1 MAKFGI
7 LTASGRAWPISAA
20 LLGLALVEVPRS
32 WGQAAEAETP
42 EAAAKAAP
50 GVSQEAIAEWVRQLD
65 DDRFA
70 VREAAQHQLIAAG
83 SAALELVG
91 RAATAGSLE
100 STTRAVSIL
109 LNWTDGEDAALGL
122 GALEHLA
129 ALTNRPAESAMANNR
144 LADVREKAAMEAFV
158 DLGGSVE
165 FDRLMPV
172 LGPESV
178 QLKVGPNWAGGADG
192 LVHIAA
198 MRHAT
203 TVSFLSAP
211 IEGDLA
217 IPTLSKAS
225 HVQRVEFFGTTVSDE
240 ALAKLGEALP
250 HAVVEVRGAARLGVQ
265 GVEVAGGAG
274 ISGVQPGTAAAKA
287 GLIPGDV
294 ITQIGDV
301 AVENFA
307 ALTSEIAKAK
317 VGDSVVLTVLRAGAA
332 GRPPGPM
339 QVTVTFEPWDDQ
351 HPVNP
356 TGGSPLGSPVPRM
369 PTPVFLDRR

>member
-1 MAKFGI
+1 MGKLGI
-7 LTASGRAWPISAA
+7 FTALGWAPPLAA
-20 LLGLALVEVPRS
+20 LLLGLGLADVPRS
-32 WGQAAEAETP
+32 WGQAAEAEP
-42 EAAAKAAP
+42 SEAAAEAVP
-50 GVSQEAIAEWVRQLD
+50 GVSQEIVADWVRQLD

-109 LNWTDGEDAALGL
+109 LNWTEGEDPTLGL

-129 ALTNRPAESAMANNR
+129 TLTNRPAEAAMANHR

-158 DLGGSVE
+158 ELGGSVE

-172 LGPESV
+172 LGAESI
-178 QLKVGPNWAGGADG
+178 QLKVGPSWKGGVEG
-192 LVHIAA
+192 LDHIIAV
-198 MRHAT
+198 RHAT

-211 IEGDLA
+211 LEGDLA
-217 IPTLSKAS
+217 IPTLTKSS
-225 HVQRVEFFGTTVSDE
+225 HVQRVEFFGTKVSDE
-240 ALAKLGEALP
+240 ALAKLAESLP
-250 HAVVEVRGAARLGVQ
+250 HALVDVRGGARLGIQ
-265 GVEVAGGAG
+265 GMEADGGAG

-301 AVENFA
+301 AVVDFA
-307 ALTSEIAKAK
+307 ALTREIAKAN
-317 VGDSVVLTVLRAGAA
+317 VGDSVVLTVQRPGAA
-332 GRPPGPM
+332 GQKPASV
-339 QVTVTFEPWDDQ
+339 QVTVTFEPWNDET
-351 HPVNP
+351 PVNP